1 MDIHVWTAYL
11 FASII
16 IAVSPGS
23 GAILSMSHG
32 VRFGVKRTSATIFG
46 LELGLVLIL
55 LIAGAGVGS
64 LLVASEIAFNIVKV
78 LGAAYLIYIGFSQW
92 RAKVVNVEN
101 DTETCASEKLE
112 PATDVS
118 TWRRRCATGFFTNVT
133 NPKGIVFMVA
143 VLPQFISQ
151 DRPLG
156 MQLLVISLTTV
167 AVDVAVMHG
176 YAFAGRTMQNLF
188 RNARALKIQNRLFGG
203 LLMMIGTGLFFVKR
217 GSHSL

>member
-1 MDIHVWTAYL
+1 MDIHVWTAYV
-11 FASII
+11 FASLL

-32 VRFGVKRTSATIFG
+32 VRFGVKRTSATILG
-46 LELGLVLIL
+46 LEVGLVVIL

-64 LLVASEIAFNIVKV
+64 LLVASEMAFNIVKI
-78 LGAAYLIYIGFSQW
+78 LGAAYLIYIGVSQW
-92 RAKVVNVEN
+92 RATVIHV
-101 DTETCASEKLE
+101 DTETIAKESLDAVSEM
-112 PATDVS
+112 P

-151 DRPLG
+151 GRPLG

-217 GSHSL
+217 GNHGL